1 VTTRRLRI
9 YAMVALAVAIALFVT
24 MVQPLQWIALVLVLA
39 AILILMWTLFTSA
52 REREDLR

>member
-9 YAMVALAVAIALFVT
+9 YAMVALAAAIALFVT

>member
-9 YAMVALAVAIALFVT
+9 YAMVALAAAIALFVT
-24 MVQPLQWIALVLVLA
+24 MVQPLQWIALALVLA